1 MPHSVHRGTGA
12 VGSMSPP
19 DPEVAPVP
27 PAAAPRWQGSWL
39 PAADL
44 PLDEE
49 RAATVSFDRR
59 GRCRLTLA
67 VDRPAAESDLAALE
81 EAADVLPN
89 LHLFDLDDTGD
100 YPERH
105 AEAFGLPRPL
115 SPDAFNR
122 SAEVELLAP
131 PGGLPLPRRL
141 GRFAVP
147 AVSGGSGATGGPGA
161 VDNPGP
167 SVPGSATLPHRGTR
181 RRTGWVKGGSAAERG
196 IAAERGT
203 AAGFGT
209 AAGHATGAEA
219 GYDAA
224 TGYGTTVGYGAA
236 AGYGTA
242 FGSRFELALLGLGR
256 RLVEATRVSG
266 AGLCALALG
275 TTLTVFVAAFVA
287 ATWTAH
293 ARFGTYG
300 FDLGI
305 YDQATWLLSRGR
317 APSVTIRGLDLF
329 GQHAAYIMVLVA
341 PLYRLWADPRLLLLL
356 QVLFLAL
363 PAVVLYRVGGR
374 HLGHPAAGL
383 AVAVAY
389 LAYPGVQ
396 WAISWQFHP
405 EAIAAGLLA
414 LAVLAADRGR
424 YRAMAVWLALAALCG
439 EEVGL
444 VVAGFGLL
452 LVAGGR
458 RTVGWRT
465 AGAGLGWFLLATYVL
480 EPLHA
485 GRVTRLFETDYG
497 IAGTGPLALLGAL
510 PTMAGHALQTGMAN
524 DGLFYLLLV
533 FLPLLGLPLLAPRW
547 LWPVAPALLLNLAAV
562 QPEHHQLRF
571 HYLATAAPLLAA
583 GAVAGLA
590 RVRSARRPLLAP
602 LLVLLV
608 VVACFTSW
616 RYGPAPWA
624 RDPVA
629 IPAGPTDQARR
640 QALALVP
647 EGAPVSA
654 QYNLVPHLGHRVE
667 VYEFPNPFR
676 AVNWG
681 LAGDEH
687 PPEALERL
695 RFVVVQRDL
704 LGDQDRQLLDRLQA
718 GSAWRTVMDRQDVV
732 VLERREPVP

>member
-1 MPHSVHRGTGA
+1 MVMPHSVHRGTGA

-196 IAAERGT
+196 T

-209 AAGHATGAEA
+209 AAGHATGA
-219 GYDAA
+219 
-224 TGYGTTVGYGAA
+224 GYGTAT
-236 AGYGTA
+236 GYGTA

-275 TTLTVFVAAFVA
+275 TTLTVFVATFAA

-317 APSVTIRGLDLF
+317 APFVAIRGLDLF

-414 LAVLAADRGR
+414 MAVLAADRGR

>member
-1 MPHSVHRGTGA
+1 MR
-12 VGSMSPP
+12 
-19 DPEVAPVP
+19 APARSTP
-27 PAAAPRWQGSWL
+27 APRWQGRWL

-49 RAATVSFDRR
+49 RAATLSFDRR

-67 VDRPAAESDLAALE
+67 LDRPATDADVAALE
-81 EAADVLPN
+81 DAADVLPN
-89 LHLFDLDDTGD
+89 LHLYDLDDTAD

-105 AEAFGLPRPL
+105 AEAFGLAKPL
-115 SPDAFNR
+115 VPDAFNHA
-122 SAEVELLAP
+122 AEVELLAP
-131 PGGLPLPRRL
+131 PGGHPLPRRL
-141 GRFAVP
+141 GRF
-147 AVSGGSGATGGPGA
+147 GLPGTA
-161 VDNPGP
+161 GRP
-167 SVPGSATLPHRGTR
+167 
-181 RRTGWVKGGSAAERG
+181 WAERAPVQRTWAG
-196 IAAERGT
+196 PARLER
-203 AAGFGT
+203 
-209 AAGHATGAEA
+209 
-219 GYDAA
+219 
-224 TGYGTTVGYGAA
+224 
-236 AGYGTA
+236 
-242 FGSRFELALLGLGR
+242 ALLDLGR
-256 RLVEATRVSG
+256 RLVAATRTS
-266 AGLCALALG
+266 ASTLCALALG
-275 TTLTVFVAAFVA
+275 LTVAVFVAAFVG

-300 FDLGI
+300 FDVGI
-305 YDQATWLLSRGR
+305 YDQAAWLLSRGR
-317 APSVTIRGLDLF
+317 APFVTIRGLDLL
-329 GQHAAYIMVLVA
+329 GQQAAYIMVLVA

-363 PAVVLYRVGGR
+363 PALVLYRLGTR
-374 HLGHPAAGL
+374 RLGHPAAGL

-414 LAVLAADRGR
+414 LAVAAADSRRHGL
-424 YRAMAVWLALAALCG
+424 MALWLALAALCG
-439 EEVGL
+439 EELGL

-452 LVAGGR
+452 LVVGGR

-465 AGAGLGWFLLATYVL
+465 AGAGLAWFLVATYVL
-480 EPLHA
+480 VPLHA
-485 GRVTRLFETDYG
+485 GRATRLFETDYG
-497 IAGTGPLALLGAL
+497 IAGNGPLALLAAL
-510 PTMAGHALQTGMAN
+510 PTMTGHALQTGLAN
-524 DGLFYLLLV
+524 EGLFYLLLV

-547 LWPVAPALLLNLAAV
+547 LLPVAPPLLLNLAAV

-590 RVRSARRPLLAP
+590 WVRSARRPLLAP

-608 VVACFTSW
+608 LVAGFTSW

-640 QALALVP
+640 AALDLVDQ
-647 EGAPVSA
+647 GAPVSA

-681 LAGDEH
+681 VAGDEH
-687 PPEALERL
+687 PPATLERL

-704 LGDQDRQLLDRLQA
+704 LGEQDQELLERLQ
-718 GSAWRTVMDRQDVV
+718 SEPAWRTAMDRDGVV
-732 VLERREPVP
+732 VLERQEAVP

>member
-1 MPHSVHRGTGA
+1 MVMP
-12 VGSMSPP
+12 PP
-19 DPEVAPVP
+19 VAPAMP
-27 PAAAPRWQGSWL
+27 APRWHGGWL

-44 PLDEE
+44 PLDDD
-49 RAATVSFDRR
+49 RAATVSFDRG

-67 VDRPAAESDLAALE
+67 LDRPATEADVATLE

-89 LHLFDLDDTGD
+89 LHLFDLDDTAD

-105 AEAFGLPRPL
+105 AEAFGLPAPL
-115 SPDAFNR
+115 VPDAFNHA
-122 SAEVELLAP
+122 AEIELLAP
-131 PGGLPLPRRL
+131 PGGQQLPRRL
-141 GRFAVP
+141 GRFGVP
-147 AVSGGSGATGGPGA
+147 AADGAAPPAAAPARRSRATG
-161 VDNPGP
+161 
-167 SVPGSATLPHRGTR
+167 L
-181 RRTGWVKGGSAAERG
+181 
-196 IAAERGT
+196 
-203 AAGFGT
+203 
-209 AAGHATGAEA
+209 
-219 GYDAA
+219 
-224 TGYGTTVGYGAA
+224 
-236 AGYGTA
+236 
-242 FGSRFELALLGLGR
+242 ELALLDAGR
-256 RLVEATRVSG
+256 RLVAATRVSG
-266 AGLCALALG
+266 PTLCALLCGLA
-275 TTLTVFVAAFVA
+275 VASFVGAFVA
-287 ATWTAH
+287 TTWTAH
-293 ARFGTYG
+293 GRFGTYG

-305 YDQATWLLSRGR
+305 YDQATWLLSRPR
-317 APSVTIRGLDLF
+317 APFVTVRGLDLF

-363 PAVVLYRVGGR
+363 PALVVYRLGGR

-414 LAVLAADRGR
+414 LAVAAADRR
-424 YRAMAVWLALAALCG
+424 RHRAMALWLALAALCG
-439 EEVGL
+439 AELGL

-452 LVAGGR
+452 LVTGGR
-458 RTVGWRT
+458 RAVGWRT
-465 AGAGLGWFLLATYVL
+465 AGAGLAWFLVATYVL
-480 EPLHA
+480 MPWHA
-485 GRVTRLFETDYG
+485 GRATRLFETDYG
-497 IAGTGPLALLGAL
+497 ITGTGPQGLLAAL
-510 PTMAGHALQTGMAN
+510 PTMAGHALQTGLAN

-547 LWPVAPALLLNLAAV
+547 LLPVAPPLLLNLAAV

-583 GAVAGLA
+583 GAVAGLVA
-590 RVRSARRPLLAP
+590 VRSARRPLLAP

-608 VVACFTSW
+608 LVASLASW

-629 IPAGPTDQARR
+629 VPAGPVDQARR
-640 QALALVP
+640 DALALVE

-681 LAGDEH
+681 LAGDQH
-687 PPEALERL
+687 PQAALERL

-704 LGDQDRQLLDRLQA
+704 LGEQDRELLDRLQ
-718 GSAWRTVMDRQDVV
+718 GDPAWRTAMDRQGVV
-732 VLERREPVP
+732 VLERLGAAP

>member
-1 MPHSVHRGTGA
+1 MVMPRSVQ
-12 VGSMSPP
+12 
-19 DPEVAPVP
+19 VAPAEVP
-27 PAAAPRWQGSWL
+27 LAPRWQGGWL
-39 PAADL
+39 PAGDL

-49 RAATVSFDRR
+49 REATVSFDRR

-67 VDRPAAESDLAALE
+67 LDRPATGADVAALE
-81 EAADVLPN
+81 DAADVLPN
-89 LHLFDLDDTGD
+89 LYLFDLDDTAD

-105 AEAFGLPRPL
+105 AEAFGLAQPL
-115 SPDAFNR
+115 APDAFNQ

-131 PGGLPLPRRL
+131 PGGQELPRRL

-147 AVSGGSGATGGPGA
+147 AVPPGSGA
-161 VDNPGP
+161 VDSTGP
-167 SVPGSATLPHRGTR
+167 SASRLATLPNRGP
-181 RRTGWVKGGSAAERG
+181 
-196 IAAERGT
+196 GT
-203 AAGFGT
+203 AGEPRVERAPLQ
-209 AAGHATGAEA
+209 
-219 GYDAA
+219 
-224 TGYGTTVGYGAA
+224 
-236 AGYGTA
+236 
-242 FGSRFELALLGLGR
+242 FERALLQAGR
-256 RLVEATRVSG
+256 RLVAATRVS
-266 AGLCALALG
+266 ASGLCALALG
-275 TTLTVFVAAFVA
+275 VTLGVFVVVFTA

-300 FDLGI
+300 FDVGI
-305 YDQATWLLSRGR
+305 YDQGTWLLSRAR
-317 APSVTIRGLDLF
+317 APFVTVRGLDLL
-329 GQHAAYIMVLVA
+329 GQHAAYIMALIA
-341 PLYRLWADPRLLLLL
+341 PLYRVWADPRLLLLL

-363 PAVVLYRVGGR
+363 PAVVLYRLGGR

-414 LAVLAADRGR
+414 LAIAAADQRRHGR
-424 YRAMAVWLALAALCG
+424 MALWLALAALCG
-439 EEVGL
+439 GELGL

-458 RTVGWRT
+458 RAVGWRT
-465 AGAGLGWFLLATYVL
+465 AGAGVAWFLLATYL
-480 EPLHA
+480 LAPLHA

-497 IAGTGPLALLGAL
+497 IAGTGPRALLASL
-510 PTMAGHALQTGMAN
+510 ATMAGHAMQTGLAN

-547 LWPVAPALLLNLAAV
+547 LLPVAPPLLLNLAAV

-590 RVRSARRPLLAP
+590 VVRSARRQWLAP

-608 VVACFTSW
+608 VVAGFTSW
-616 RYGPAPWA
+616 RYGPAAYA
-624 RDPVA
+624 RDPVT
-629 IPAGPTDQARR
+629 IPAGPTDQVRR
-640 QALALVP
+640 EALALVP
-647 EGAPVSA
+647 DGAPVSA

-681 LAGDEH
+681 LDGDEH
-687 PPEALERL
+687 PPAALDRL

-704 LGDQDRQLLDRLQA
+704 LGEQDRQLLDRLQTDP
-718 GSAWRTVMDRQDVV
+718 AWQTLLDRQEVV
-732 VLERREPVP
+732 VLERREAGG

>member
-1 MPHSVHRGTGA
+1 MPT
-12 VGSMSPP
+12 P
-19 DPEVAPVP
+19 VAPARV
-27 PAAAPRWQGSWL
+27 ATAPVWPGGWL

-44 PLDEE
+44 ALDSE
-49 RAATVSFDRR
+49 RAATVSFDRH

-67 VDRPAAESDLAALE
+67 IERLAGDADVAALE

-89 LHLFDLDDTGD
+89 LHLFDLDDTADFPG
-100 YPERH
+100 RH
-105 AEAFGLPRPL
+105 AEAFGLAEPL
-115 SPDAFNR
+115 APAAFNH
-122 SAEVELLAP
+122 ATEVELLAP
-131 PGGLPLPRRL
+131 PGGRQLPRRL

-147 AVSGGSGATGGPGA
+147 AHTGELPPAPPA
-161 VDNPGP
+161 VPAP
-167 SVPGSATLPHRGTR
+167 RHRWST
-181 RRTGWVKGGSAAERG
+181 
-196 IAAERGT
+196 
-203 AAGFGT
+203 
-209 AAGHATGAEA
+209 
-219 GYDAA
+219 
-224 TGYGTTVGYGAA
+224 
-236 AGYGTA
+236 
-242 FGSRFELALLGLGR
+242 RFEQAVLGLGR
-256 RLVEATRVSG
+256 RLVAATRISG
-266 AGLCALALG
+266 PALCSLLCGVTVA
-275 TTLTVFVAAFVA
+275 VFVVAFLR
-287 ATWTAH
+287 ATWAAH

-305 YDQATWLLSRGR
+305 YDQGTWLLSRPQ
-317 APSVTIRGLDLF
+317 APFVTIRGLDLL
-329 GQHAAYIMVLVA
+329 GQHAAYVMALVA
-341 PLYRLWADPRLLLLL
+341 PLYRLWADPRLLLAL

-363 PAVVLYRVGGR
+363 PAVVVYRLGGR

-389 LAYPGVQ
+389 LAYPGMQ

-414 LAVLAADRGR
+414 LAVLAADRR
-424 YRAMAVWLALAALCG
+424 QHRAMAVWLALAALCG
-439 EEVGL
+439 EELGL

-452 LVAGGR
+452 LVLGGR
-458 RTVGWRT
+458 RAVGWRT
-465 AGAGLGWFLLATYVL
+465 AGAGLAWFLVATWVL
-480 EPLHA
+480 VPLHA
-485 GRVTRLFETDYG
+485 GRATRLFETDYG
-497 IAGTGPLALLGAL
+497 IAGSGPRALLRAL
-510 PTMAGHALQTGMAN
+510 PTMAGHALQTGLAN

-547 LWPVAPALLLNLAAV
+547 LLPVAPPLLLNLAAV

-590 RVRSARRPLLAP
+590 AVRSARRPLLAP

-608 VVACFTSW
+608 VVAGFSSW

-624 RDPVA
+624 RDPVT

-640 QALALVP
+640 QALALVDQ
-647 EGAPVSA
+647 EAPVSA
-654 QYNLVPHLGHRVE
+654 QYNLVPHLAHRVQ

-687 PPEALERL
+687 PTRTLEQL

-704 LGDQDRQLLDRLQA
+704 LGKQDRELLDRLQA
-718 GSAWRTVMDRQDVV
+718 DPAWRTALDSHGVV
-732 VLERREPVP
+732 VLERQEPTP

>member
-1 MPHSVHRGTGA
+1 MVMPRSVQ
-12 VGSMSPP
+12 
-19 DPEVAPVP
+19 VAPAERP
-27 PAAAPRWQGSWL
+27 PAPRWHGGWL
-39 PAADL
+39 PAGDL
-44 PLDEE
+44 ALDDE
-49 RAATVSFDRR
+49 RDATVSFDRR

-67 VDRPAAESDLAALE
+67 LDRPATAADVAALE

-89 LHLFDLDDTGD
+89 LYLFDLDDTAD

-105 AEAFGLPRPL
+105 AEAFGLAGPL
-115 SPDAFNR
+115 APDAFNQ

-131 PGGLPLPRRL
+131 PGGQPLPRHL

-147 AVSGGSGATGGPGA
+147 AVPPGPGA
-161 VDNPGP
+161 VDSPQP
-167 SVPGSATLPHRGTR
+167 STSPSATLPNRGP
-181 RRTGWVKGGSAAERG
+181 
-196 IAAERGT
+196 GT
-203 AAGFGT
+203 A
-209 AAGHATGAEA
+209 GAPRVERA
-219 GYDAA
+219 PLQFQRPPLQ
-224 TGYGTTVGYGAA
+224 VRGAPLQ
-236 AGYGTA
+236 
-242 FGSRFELALLGLGR
+242 FERALLGVGR
-256 RLVEATRVSG
+256 RVVAATRVS
-266 AGLCALALG
+266 ASGLCALALG
-275 TTLTVFVAAFVA
+275 VTLGVFVVVFTA

-300 FDLGI
+300 FDVGV
-305 YDQATWLLSRGR
+305 YDQGTWLLSRAR
-317 APSVTIRGLDLF
+317 APFVTIRGLDLL
-329 GQHAAYIMVLVA
+329 GQHAAYIMALVA

-363 PAVVLYRVGGR
+363 PAVVLYRLGGR

-414 LAVLAADRGR
+414 LAVAAADQRRHGR
-424 YRAMAVWLALAALCG
+424 MALWLALAALCG
-439 EEVGL
+439 GELGL

-458 RTVGWRT
+458 RAVGWRT
-465 AGAGLGWFLLATYVL
+465 AGAGLAWFLLATYL
-480 EPLHA
+480 LAPLHA

-497 IAGTGPLALLGAL
+497 IAGNGPRALLTAL
-510 PTMAGHALQTGMAN
+510 PTMAGHALQTGLAN

-547 LWPVAPALLLNLAAV
+547 LLPVAPPLLLNLAAV

-590 RVRSARRPLLAP
+590 VVRSARRQWLAP

-608 VVACFTSW
+608 VVAGFTSW
-616 RYGPAPWA
+616 RYGPAPYA

-629 IPAGPTDQARR
+629 IPAGPTDQVRR
-640 QALALVP
+640 EALALVAD
-647 EGAPVSA
+647 GAPVSA

-681 LAGDEH
+681 LDGDEH
-687 PPEALERL
+687 PQAALDRL

-704 LGDQDRQLLDRLQA
+704 LGDQDRELLDRLQTDP
-718 GSAWRTVMDRQDVV
+718 AWRTLLDRQEVV
-732 VLERREPVP
+732 VLERREAGG

>member
-1 MPHSVHRGTGA
+1 MVMPRSVQ
-12 VGSMSPP
+12 
-19 DPEVAPVP
+19 VAPAERP
-27 PAAAPRWQGSWL
+27 PAPRWHGGWL
-39 PAADL
+39 PAGDL
-44 PLDEE
+44 ALDDE
-49 RAATVSFDRR
+49 RDATVSFDRR

-67 VDRPAAESDLAALE
+67 LDRPATAADVAALE

-89 LHLFDLDDTGD
+89 LYLFDLDDTAD

-105 AEAFGLPRPL
+105 AEAFGLAGPL
-115 SPDAFNR
+115 APDAFNQ

-131 PGGLPLPRRL
+131 PGGQPLPRHL

-147 AVSGGSGATGGPGA
+147 AVPPGPGA
-161 VDNPGP
+161 VDSPQP
-167 SVPGSATLPHRGTR
+167 STSPSATLPNRGP
-181 RRTGWVKGGSAAERG
+181 
-196 IAAERGT
+196 GT
-203 AAGFGT
+203 A
-209 AAGHATGAEA
+209 GAPRVERA
-219 GYDAA
+219 PLQFQRPPLQ
-224 TGYGTTVGYGAA
+224 VRGAPLQ
-236 AGYGTA
+236 
-242 FGSRFELALLGLGR
+242 FERALLGVGR
-256 RLVEATRVSG
+256 RVVAATRVS
-266 AGLCALALG
+266 ASGLCALALG
-275 TTLTVFVAAFVA
+275 VTLGVFVVVFTA

-300 FDLGI
+300 FDVGI
-305 YDQATWLLSRGR
+305 YDQGTWLLSRAR
-317 APSVTIRGLDLF
+317 APFVTVRGLDLL

-341 PLYRLWADPRLLLLL
+341 PLYRVWADPRLLLLL

-363 PAVVLYRVGGR
+363 PAVVLYRLGGR

-414 LAVLAADRGR
+414 LAVAAADQRRHGR
-424 YRAMAVWLALAALCG
+424 MALWLALAALCG
-439 EEVGL
+439 GELGL

-458 RTVGWRT
+458 RAVGWRT
-465 AGAGLGWFLLATYVL
+465 AGAGLAWFLLATYL
-480 EPLHA
+480 LAPLHA

-497 IAGTGPLALLGAL
+497 IAGTGPRALLASL
-510 PTMAGHALQTGMAN
+510 ASIAGHALQTGLAN

-547 LWPVAPALLLNLAAV
+547 LLPVAPPLLLNLAAV

-583 GAVAGLA
+583 GTVAGLA
-590 RVRSARRPLLAP
+590 VVRSARRQWLAP

-608 VVACFTSW
+608 VVAGFTSW

-624 RDPVA
+624 REPVA
-629 IPAGPTDQARR
+629 IPAGPTDQVRR
-640 QALALVP
+640 EALALVAD
-647 EGAPVSA
+647 GAPVSA

-681 LAGDEH
+681 LDGDEH
-687 PPEALERL
+687 PPAALDRL

-704 LGDQDRQLLDRLQA
+704 LGEQDRELLDRLQTDP
-718 GSAWRTVMDRQDVV
+718 AWRTLLDRQEVV
-732 VLERREPVP
+732 VLERRGAGR

>member
-1 MPHSVHRGTGA
+1 VDASSHETRIGMVMPPR
-12 VGSMSPP
+12 
-19 DPEVAPVP
+19 VAPAS
-27 PAAAPRWQGSWL
+27 PAPAPRWQGSWL
-39 PAADL
+39 PAVDL

-49 RAATVSFDRR
+49 RAATLSFDRR

-67 VDRPAAESDLAALE
+67 VDRPATDADLAALE

-115 SPDAFNR
+115 GPDAFNHA
-122 SAEVELLAP
+122 AEVELLAP
-131 PGGLPLPRRL
+131 PGGRPPPRRL
-141 GRFAVP
+141 GRFGIPVVAP
-147 AVSGGSGATGGPGA
+147 GPEA
-161 VDNPGP
+161 VDSPKP
-167 SVPGSATLPHRGTR
+167 STPPPATLPDRGPAT
-181 RRTGWVKGGSAAERG
+181 AAELWV
-196 IAAERGT
+196 ER
-203 AAGFGT
+203 
-209 AAGHATGAEA
+209 
-219 GYDAA
+219 
-224 TGYGTTVGYGAA
+224 
-236 AGYGTA
+236 
-242 FGSRFELALLGLGR
+242 ALLGVGR
-256 RLVEATRVSG
+256 RLVEATRISG
-266 AGLCALALG
+266 PGLCALALG
-275 TTLTVFVAAFVA
+275 LTLAVFVAAFVA
-287 ATWTAH
+287 TTWTVH
-293 ARFGTYG
+293 ERFGTYG

-317 APSVTIRGLDLF
+317 APFVTVRGLDLF

-363 PAVVLYRVGGR
+363 PAVVLYRLGGR

-414 LAVLAADRGR
+414 MAVLAADRR
-424 YRAMAVWLALAALCG
+424 RWPAMALWLVLAALCG

-452 LVAGGR
+452 LVVGGHR
-458 RTVGWRT
+458 RIGWRT
-465 AGAGLGWFLLATYVL
+465 AGAGLAWFLVATYVL

-497 IAGTGPLALLGAL
+497 IAGTGPWALVRAL
-510 PTMAGHALQTGMAN
+510 PTMAGHALQTGVAN

-547 LWPVAPALLLNLAAV
+547 LLPVAPPLLLNLAAV

-590 RVRSARRPLLAP
+590 AVRSARRRLLAP

-608 VVACFTSW
+608 VVACLTSW
-616 RYGPAPWA
+616 RYGPAPWD

-629 IPAGPTDQARR
+629 VPAGPADQVRR
-640 QALALVP
+640 QAVALVP

-654 QYNLVPHLGHRVE
+654 QYNLVPHLGHRDE

-687 PPEALERL
+687 PQATLERL

-704 LGDQDRQLLDRLQA
+704 LGDQDRKLLDRLQA
-718 GSAWRTVMDRQDVV
+718 DPAWRTALDRQNVV
-732 VLERREPVP
+732 VLERREAVP

>member
-1 MPHSVHRGTGA
+1 MVMP
-12 VGSMSPP
+12 PP
-19 DPEVAPVP
+19 VAPVTASP
-27 PAAAPRWQGSWL
+27 VPRWRGGWL
-39 PAADL
+39 PAGDL

-67 VDRPAAESDLAALE
+67 LDRPATDADVAALE

-89 LHLFDLDDTGD
+89 LYLFDLDDTAD

-105 AEAFGLPRPL
+105 AEAFGLAAPL
-115 SPDAFNR
+115 AVDAFNH

-141 GRFAVP
+141 GRFGVP
-147 AVSGGSGATGGPGA
+147 AVAPGSGAVFPGPEATTPGPGA
-161 VDNPGP
+161 VDNRARPFLE
-167 SVPGSATLPHRGTR
+167 SATLPHRGTR
-181 RRTGWVKGGSAAERG
+181 RGG
-196 IAAERGT
+196 
-203 AAGFGT
+203 AGF
-209 AAGHATGAEA
+209 EA
-219 GYDAA
+219 
-224 TGYGTTVGYGAA
+224 
-236 AGYGTA
+236 
-242 FGSRFELALLGLGR
+242 ALLQAGR
-256 RLVEATRVSG
+256 RVVAATRVS
-266 AGLCALALG
+266 ASGLCAAALG
-275 TTLTVFVAAFVA
+275 VTLAVFVLAFTA

-305 YDQATWLLSRGR
+305 YDQGTWLLSRPR
-317 APSVTIRGLDLF
+317 APFVTVRGLDLL
-329 GQHAAYIMVLVA
+329 GQHAAYIMALVA

-363 PAVVLYRVGGR
+363 PALVLYRLGGR

-414 LAVLAADRGR
+414 LAVAAADQRRHGR
-424 YRAMAVWLALAALCG
+424 MALWLALAALCG
-439 EEVGL
+439 AELGL

-458 RTVGWRT
+458 RAVGWRT
-465 AGAGLGWFLLATYVL
+465 AGAGLAWFLVATYL
-480 EPLHA
+480 LAPLHA

-497 IAGTGPLALLGAL
+497 IAGTGPRALLASL
-510 PTMAGHALQTGMAN
+510 PTMAGHALQTGLAN

-547 LWPVAPALLLNLAAV
+547 LLPVAPPLLLNLAAV

-590 RVRSARRPLLAP
+590 AVRSTRRRWLAP
-602 LLVLLV
+602 ALVLLV
-608 VVACFTSW
+608 VVAGFTSW

-629 IPAGPTDQARR
+629 IPSGPTDQVRR
-640 QALALVP
+640 EALALVP
-647 EGAPVSA
+647 DGAPVSA

-681 LAGDEH
+681 LDGDEH
-687 PPEALERL
+687 PPAATERL

-704 LGDQDRQLLDRLQA
+704 LAEQDRELLDRLQTDP
-718 GSAWRTVMDRQDVV
+718 AWRTLLDRQEVV
-732 VLERREPVP
+732 VLERREAAG

>member
-1 MPHSVHRGTGA
+1 MVMRPPVHPATA
-12 VGSMSPP
+12 SP
-19 DPEVAPVP
+19 
-27 PAAAPRWQGSWL
+27 APRWNGSWL
-39 PAADL
+39 PAGDL

-67 VDRPAAESDLAALE
+67 LERPATEADVAALE

-89 LHLFDLDDTGD
+89 LYLFDLDDTAD

-105 AEAFGLPRPL
+105 AEAFGLAEPL
-115 SPDAFNR
+115 APEAFNHA
-122 SAEVELLAP
+122 AEVELLAP
-131 PGGLPLPRRL
+131 PGGQPLPRRL
-141 GRFAVP
+141 GRFGVP
-147 AVSGGSGATGGPGA
+147 TVGPGRGVRGA
-161 VDNPGP
+161 GPVDNPNRP
-167 SVPGSATLPHRGTR
+167 LPPSATLPVRGPATAGSR
-181 RRTGWVKGGSAAERG
+181 GVERALGGPATAGSRGVGRARGGPGTAGSRGVGPARVERVLLDLGRWVVATSRSSAAW
-196 IAAERGT
+196 
-203 AAGFGT
+203 
-209 AAGHATGAEA
+209 
-219 GYDAA
+219 
-224 TGYGTTVGYGAA
+224 
-236 AGYGTA
+236 
-242 FGSRFELALLGLGR
+242 
-256 RLVEATRVSG
+256 
-266 AGLCALALG
+266 LCAVAMGITLA
-275 TTLTVFVAAFVA
+275 VFVVAFTAV
-287 ATWTAH
+287 TWTVH

-300 FDLGI
+300 FDVGI
-305 YDQATWLLSRGR
+305 YDQGTWLLSQGR
-317 APSVTIRGLDLF
+317 APFVTLRGLDLL
-329 GQHAAYIMVLVA
+329 GQDAAYVMVLVA

-363 PAVVLYRVGGR
+363 PALVLYRVGGR
-374 HLGHPAAGL
+374 RLGHPAAGL

-414 LAVLAADRGR
+414 LALAAADRR
-424 YRAMAVWLALAALCG
+424 RHRWMALWLALAALCG
-439 EEVGL
+439 AEVGL

-452 LVAGGR
+452 LVVGGR
-458 RTVGWRT
+458 RAVGWRT
-465 AGAGLGWFLLATYVL
+465 AGAGLAWFLVATYILAPV
-480 EPLHA
+480 HA

-497 IAGTGPLALLGAL
+497 IAGTGPQGLLLALPAL
-510 PTMAGHALQTGMAN
+510 AGRALHTGLAN

-547 LWPVAPALLLNLAAV
+547 LLPVAPPLLLNLAAV

-590 RVRSARRPLLAP
+590 AVRSARREWLAS

-608 VVACFTSW
+608 VVAGFTSW

-629 IPAGPTDQARR
+629 IPAGPTDQLR
-640 QALALVP
+640 QALSLV
-647 EGAPVSA
+647 EDGAPVSA
-654 QYNLVPHLGHRVE
+654 QYNLVPHLGHRTE

-681 LAGDEH
+681 LEGDEH
-687 PPEALERL
+687 PQAAQDRL
-695 RFVVVQRDL
+695 RYVVVQRDL
-704 LGDQDRQLLDRLQA
+704 LAEQDRGLLDQLQSDQAWRTLLDR
-718 GSAWRTVMDRQDVV
+718 DDVV
-732 VLERREPVP
+732 VLERREPG

>member
-1 MPHSVHRGTGA
+1 MVMPPPVKPGRPG
-12 VGSMSPP
+12 GS
-19 DPEVAPVP
+19 
-27 PAAAPRWQGSWL
+27 APRWRGRWL

-49 RAATVSFDRR
+49 RAVTVSFDRR

-67 VDRPAAESDLAALE
+67 LDRPATDADVAALE
-81 EAADVLPN
+81 DAADVLPN
-89 LHLFDLDDTGD
+89 LHLFDLEDTDD

-105 AEAFGLPRPL
+105 AEAFGLPTPL
-115 SPDAFNR
+115 PPDAFNAA
-122 SAEVELLAP
+122 AEVELLAP
-131 PGGLPLPRRL
+131 PGGRPLPRRL
-141 GRFAVP
+141 GRFGIPCLAP
-147 AVSGGSGATGGPGA
+147 GRGA
-161 VDNPGP
+161 VESPEP
-167 SVPGSATLPHRGTR
+167 ATRPSATLPDRGP
-181 RRTGWVKGGSAAERG
+181 AM
-196 IAAERGT
+196 
-203 AAGFGT
+203 AAG
-209 AAGHATGAEA
+209 
-219 GYDAA
+219 
-224 TGYGTTVGYGAA
+224 
-236 AGYGTA
+236 
-242 FGSRFELALLGLGR
+242 SRVELALLDLGR
-256 RLVEATRVSG
+256 RLVAATRVSG
-266 AGLCALALG
+266 PVLCALALG
-275 TTLTVFVAAFVA
+275 LTVATFVGAFVA
-287 ATWTAH
+287 ATWTIH
-293 ARFGTYG
+293 DRFGTYG

-305 YDQATWLLSRGR
+305 YDQGTWLLSQGR
-317 APSVTIRGLDLF
+317 APFVTVRGLDLL
-329 GQHAAYIMVLVA
+329 GQQAAYIMVLVA

-363 PAVVLYRVGGR
+363 PAPVLYRLGAR

-414 LAVLAADRGR
+414 LAVLAADRRR

-452 LVAGGR
+452 LVVGGHR
-458 RTVGWRT
+458 RVGWRT
-465 AGAGLGWFLLATYVL
+465 AAAGLAWFLVATYVL
-480 EPLHA
+480 VPLHA
-485 GRVTRLFETDYG
+485 GRATRLFETDYG
-497 IAGTGPLALLGAL
+497 IAGSGPLALLAAL
-510 PTMAGHALQTGMAN
+510 PTMAGHALQTGLAN

-533 FLPLLGLPLLAPRW
+533 FLPLAFLPLLAPRW
-547 LWPVAPALLLNLAAV
+547 LLPVAPPLLLNLAAV
-562 QPEHHQLRF
+562 QPEHHQIRF

-590 RVRSARRPLLAP
+590 AVRSSASRRPLLAP

-608 VVACFTSW
+608 VVAGYTSW

-629 IPAGPTDQARR
+629 IPAGPADQLRR
-640 QALALVP
+640 EALALVAD
-647 EGAPVSA
+647 GAPVSA
-654 QYNLVPHLGHRVE
+654 QYNLVPHLTHRVE

-687 PPEALERL
+687 PQEALERL

-704 LGDQDRQLLDRLQA
+704 LAEQDRDLLERLQTDP
-718 GSAWRTVMDRQDVV
+718 AWRTAMDRDGLV
-732 VLERREPVP
+732 VLEQREPVP

>member
-1 MPHSVHRGTGA
+1 VVASSNETRIGTVMPRSVHQGGTTI
-12 VGSMSPP
+12 GSVSPP
-19 DPEVAPVP
+19 DPP
-27 PAAAPRWQGSWL
+27 PAPRPASRWRGEWL

-44 PLDEE
+44 PLDDE

-67 VDRPAAESDLAALE
+67 IDRPAGEADLAALE

-89 LHLFDLDDTGD
+89 LHLFDLDDTAD

-105 AEAFGLPRPL
+105 AEAFGLPEPL
-115 SPDAFNR
+115 APDAFNAA
-122 SAEVELLAP
+122 SEVELLAP
-131 PGGLPLPRRL
+131 PGGRPLPRRL
-141 GRFAVP
+141 GRFEVP
-147 AVSGGSGATGGPGA
+147 VVAGGSAPAGGSGT
-161 VDNPGP
+161 VDSRARPA
-167 SVPGSATLPHRGTR
+167 PGSATLPHRGTR
-181 RRTGWVKGGSAAERG
+181 PGPGSLRRGPVGELSGGPGVSGGPWVER
-196 IAAERGT
+196 
-203 AAGFGT
+203 
-209 AAGHATGAEA
+209 
-219 GYDAA
+219 
-224 TGYGTTVGYGAA
+224 
-236 AGYGTA
+236 
-242 FGSRFELALLGLGR
+242 ALLGVGR
-256 RLVEATRVSG
+256 RVVAASRVSG
-266 AGLCALALG
+266 PGLCALALG
-275 TTLTVFVAAFVA
+275 VTLAVFVAAFVA

-317 APSVTIRGLDLF
+317 APFVTIRGLDLL
-329 GQHAAYIMVLVA
+329 GQHAAYIMVLAA
-341 PLYRLWADPRLLLLL
+341 PLYRLWADPRLLLGL

-363 PAVVLYRVGGR
+363 PALVVYRLAAR
-374 HLGHPAAGL
+374 HVGHPAAGL

-414 LAVLAADRGR
+414 LAALAADGGR
-424 YRAMAVWLALAALCG
+424 HRAMAVWLALAALCG

-444 VVAGFGLL
+444 IVAGFGLL

-458 RTVGWRT
+458 KAVGWRT
-465 AGAGLGWFLLATYVL
+465 AGAGLAWFLVATYVL

-485 GRVTRLFETDYG
+485 GRATRLFETDYG
-497 IAGTGPLALLGAL
+497 IAGTGPLALLRAL
-510 PTMAGHALQTGMAN
+510 PTMAGHAVATGLAN

-533 FLPLLGLPLLAPRW
+533 FLPLAFLPLLAPRW
-547 LWPVAPALLLNLAAV
+547 LLPVAPPLLLNLAAV

-608 VVACFTSW
+608 VVACFSSW

-629 IPAGPTDQARR
+629 VPSGTADQARR
-640 QALALVP
+640 HALALVP

-681 LAGDEH
+681 LAGDQH
-687 PPEALERL
+687 PQAALERL
-695 RFVVVQRDL
+695 RFVVVERDL
-704 LGDQDRQLLDRLQA
+704 LGTQDRQLLDRLQA
-718 GSAWRTVMDRQDVV
+718 DPAWRTALDDQDVV
-732 VLERREPVP
+732 VLERREAVP

>member
-1 MPHSVHRGTGA
+1 MPHSAHWGAA
-12 VGSMSPP
+12 VGSMGPRDRLAASGAS
-19 DPEVAPVP
+19 AP
-27 PAAAPRWQGSWL
+27 APRWQGSWL

-49 RAATVSFDRR
+49 RAATVSFNRG

-67 VDRPAAESDLAALE
+67 IDRPVDDADLAALE

-89 LHLFDLDDTGD
+89 LHLFDLEDTAD
-100 YPERH
+100 FPERH
-105 AEAFGLPRPL
+105 AEAFGLRRPL
-115 SPDAFNR
+115 VPDAFNR
-122 SAEVELLAP
+122 AAEVELLAP
-131 PGGLPLPRRL
+131 PGGRPLPRRL
-141 GRFAVP
+141 GRFGVP
-147 AVSGGSGATGGPGA
+147 VVTGGSGAVDGRGRPAPGPVDDRGRPAAGA
-161 VDNPGP
+161 VDDRRRPA
-167 SVPGSATLPHRGTR
+167 PGSATLPHRGTR
-181 RRTGWVKGGSAAERG
+181 HRTGWVRGVRAAGVSGETR
-196 IAAERGT
+196 RGT
-203 AAGFGT
+203 GWVRAARGT
-209 AAGHATGAEA
+209 EGAPLGVERA
-219 GYDAA
+219 L
-224 TGYGTTVGYGAA
+224 VGIEG
-236 AGYGTA
+236 
-242 FGSRFELALLGLGR
+242 ALLGVGR
-256 RLVEATRVSG
+256 RLVEATRISG
-266 AGLCALALG
+266 PALCTLALG
-275 TTLTVFVAAFVA
+275 LTIAVFVVAFVA

-305 YDQATWLLSRGR
+305 YDQATWLLSQGR
-317 APSVTIRGLDLF
+317 APFVTVRGLDLL

-341 PLYRLWADPRLLLLL
+341 PLYRLWADPRLLLLV
-356 QVLFLAL
+356 QVVFLAL
-363 PAVVLYRVGGR
+363 PAVVVYRLGGR

-414 LAVLAADRGR
+414 MAVLAADRR
-424 YRAMAVWLALAALCG
+424 RHRAMALWLALAALCG

-444 VVAGFGLL
+444 IVAGFGLL

-458 RTVGWRT
+458 RAAGWRT
-465 AGAGLGWFLLATYVL
+465 AGAGLAWFLTATYVL

-497 IAGTGPLALLGAL
+497 IAGTGPWALVGAL
-510 PTMAGHALQTGMAN
+510 PTMAGHALQTGVAN

-547 LWPVAPALLLNLAAV
+547 LLPVAPPLLLNLAAV

-608 VVACFTSW
+608 AAACFTSW

-624 RDPVA
+624 HDPVA
-629 IPAGPTDQARR
+629 IPAGPADQARR
-640 QALALVP
+640 QALALIP

-681 LAGDEH
+681 LAGDQH
-687 PPEALERL
+687 PQEALERL
-695 RFVVVQRDL
+695 RFVVVQGDL
-704 LGDQDRQLLDRLQA
+704 LGDQDRKLLDRLRA
-718 GSAWRTVMDRQDVV
+718 DPAWRVVFDRQNVV
-732 VLERREPVP
+732 VLERQETVP

>member
-1 MPHSVHRGTGA
+1 MVMPHSVHRGAGA
-12 VGSMSPP
+12 LGSMSPP

-44 PLDEE
+44 GLDEE
-49 RAATVSFDRR
+49 RAATVSFDRQ

-67 VDRPAAESDLAALE
+67 IDRPAAEADLAALE

-89 LHLFDLDDTGD
+89 LHLFDLPDAGD

-131 PGGLPLPRRL
+131 PGGPPPPRRL
-141 GRFAVP
+141 GRFAIP
-147 AVSGGSGATGGPGA
+147 AVTGGPGMTGGPAVTGGPVA
-161 VDNPGP
+161 VD
-167 SVPGSATLPHRGTR
+167 SRGSSSRPPATLPVRGPTPGR
-181 RRTGWVKGGSAAERG
+181 AGRVERAAPPARG
-196 IAAERGT
+196 PAGHGPTAGAGPT
-203 AAGFGT
+203 AAYGPT
-209 AAGHATGAEA
+209 A
-219 GYDAA
+219 GYGPGA
-224 TGYGTTVGYGAA
+224 GYGAA
-236 AGYGTA
+236 
-242 FGSRFELALLGLGR
+242 LADRVERVLLELGR
-256 RLVEATRVSG
+256 RVVEVTRVSG

-275 TTLTVFVAAFVA
+275 VTLATFVVAFVA

-317 APSVTIRGLDLF
+317 APFVTVRGLDLL

-363 PAVVLYRVGGR
+363 PALVLYRLGGR

-424 YRAMAVWLALAALCG
+424 HRAMAVWLALAALCG

-458 RTVGWRT
+458 RAVGWRT
-465 AGAGLGWFLLATYVL
+465 AGAGLAWFLVATYVL

-608 VVACFTSW
+608 VVAGFTSW

-704 LGDQDRQLLDRLQA
+704 LADQDRQLLDRLQA
-718 GSAWRTVMDRQDVV
+718 DPAWRTVTDDQGVV

>member
-1 MPHSVHRGTGA
+1 MR
-12 VGSMSPP
+12 PP
-19 DPEVAPVP
+19 DP
-27 PAAAPRWQGSWL
+27 PARAPRWWGEWL

-67 VDRPAAESDLAALE
+67 LDHPAGADDLAALE
-81 EAADVLPN
+81 DAADVLPN
-89 LHLFDLDDTGD
+89 LHLFDLDDTVD
-100 YPERH
+100 FPERH

-115 SPDAFNR
+115 TPETFNS

-131 PGGLPLPRRL
+131 PGGRPLPRRL
-141 GRFAVP
+141 GRFEVP
-147 AVSGGSGATGGPGA
+147 LVAPTVGSGPGVGPGA
-161 VDNPGP
+161 VDNRRP
-167 SVPGSATLPHRGTR
+167 VPGSSATLPEGAPIAAGPGAARPGTR
-181 RRTGWVKGGSAAERG
+181 APGDAGSGAARPEPR
-196 IAAERGT
+196 
-203 AAGFGT
+203 GFGN
-209 AAGHATGAEA
+209 
-219 GYDAA
+219 
-224 TGYGTTVGYGAA
+224 
-236 AGYGTA
+236 
-242 FGSRFELALLGLGR
+242 RFEATLLDLGR
-256 RLVEATRVSG
+256 RVVAATRVSG
-266 AGLCALALG
+266 ATLCAVALGVTLAL
-275 TTLTVFVAAFVA
+275 FVVTFVA

-293 ARFGTYG
+293 GHFATYG

-317 APSVTIRGLDLF
+317 APFVTVRGLDLF

-341 PLYRLWADPRLLLLL
+341 PLYRVWADARLLLLL
-356 QVLFLAL
+356 QVVFLAL
-363 PAVVLYRVGGR
+363 PAVVVYRLGAR

-414 LAVLAADRGR
+414 LAALAADRGHH
-424 YRAMAVWLALAALCG
+424 RAMALWLALAALCG

-444 VVAGFGLL
+444 IVAGFGLL

-458 RTVGWRT
+458 RSVGWRT
-465 AGAGLGWFLLATYVL
+465 AGAGLAWFLVATYL
-480 EPLHA
+480 LIPMHA
-485 GRVTRLFETDYG
+485 GRATRLFETDFG
-497 IAGTGPLALLGAL
+497 ITGTGPAGLVGSL

-533 FLPLLGLPLLAPRW
+533 FLPLAGLPLLSPRW
-547 LWPVAPALLLNLAAV
+547 LLPAAPPLLLNLAAV

-583 GAVAGLA
+583 GAVAGLVV
-590 RVRSARRPLLAP
+590 VRRSRRSLLAP
-602 LLVLLV
+602 VLVLLV
-608 VVACFTSW
+608 VVAGFTSW
-616 RYGPAPWA
+616 RYGPAPYA

-629 IPAGPTDQARR
+629 VPAGPVDQARR
-640 QALALVP
+640 QAVALVTG
-647 EGAPVSA
+647 GAPVSA

-681 LAGDEH
+681 LAGDQH
-687 PPEALERL
+687 PQAVLERL
-695 RFVVVQRDL
+695 QFVVVQRDL
-704 LGDQDRQLLDRLQA
+704 LGEQDRQLLDRLQNDP
-718 GSAWRTVMDRQDVV
+718 AWRTVMDRQEVV
-732 VLERREPVP
+732 VLERVEAGP

>member
-1 MPHSVHRGTGA
+1 VVASSHETRIGMVMPPR
-12 VGSMSPP
+12 
-19 DPEVAPVP
+19 VAPASPAP
-27 PAAAPRWQGSWL
+27 PPRWQGSWL

-67 VDRPAAESDLAALE
+67 IDRPATDADLAALE

-89 LHLFDLDDTGD
+89 LHLFDLDDTGR

-105 AEAFGLPRPL
+105 AEAFGLLRPL
-115 SPDAFNR
+115 APDAFNHA
-122 SAEVELLAP
+122 AEVELLAP
-131 PGGLPLPRRL
+131 PGGRPLPRRL
-141 GRFAVP
+141 GRFGVP
-147 AVSGGSGATGGPGA
+147 VVVPRPGA
-161 VDNPGP
+161 VDNPKP
-167 SVPGSATLPHRGTR
+167 SASASATLPDRGPT
-181 RRTGWVKGGSAAERG
+181 KAAEPAG
-196 IAAERGT
+196 EPWAER
-203 AAGFGT
+203 
-209 AAGHATGAEA
+209 
-219 GYDAA
+219 
-224 TGYGTTVGYGAA
+224 
-236 AGYGTA
+236 
-242 FGSRFELALLGLGR
+242 ALLDLGR
-256 RLVEATRVSG
+256 RLVAATRIS
-266 AGLCALALG
+266 AWGLCGLALG
-275 TTLTVFVAAFVA
+275 LTLAIFVVTFVA
-287 ATWTAH
+287 ATWTVH
-293 ARFGTYG
+293 DRFGTYG

-317 APSVTIRGLDLF
+317 APFVTVRGLDLL
-329 GQHAAYIMVLVA
+329 GQHAAYVLVLVA

-363 PAVVLYRVGGR
+363 PAVVLYRLGGR

-414 LAVLAADRGR
+414 LAMLAADRR
-424 YRAMAVWLALAALCG
+424 RWRAMALWLALAALCG
-439 EEVGL
+439 EELGL

-452 LVAGGR
+452 LVVGGHR
-458 RTVGWRT
+458 RVGWRT
-465 AGAGLGWFLLATYVL
+465 AGAGLGWFLVATYVL
-480 EPLHA
+480 MPLHA

-497 IAGTGPLALLGAL
+497 ITGTGPGALVRAL

-547 LWPVAPALLLNLAAV
+547 LLPVAPPLLLNLAAV

-590 RVRSARRPLLAP
+590 WVRSARRPLLAP
-602 LLVLLV
+602 VLVLLV
-608 VVACFTSW
+608 LVAGLTSW

-640 QALALVP
+640 AALDLVD

-654 QYNLVPHLGHRVE
+654 QFNLVPHLGHRVE

-681 LAGDEH
+681 VAGDVH
-687 PPEALERL
+687 PPATPERL

-704 LGDQDRQLLDRLQA
+704 LGEQDQELLAQLQSDP
-718 GSAWRTVMDRQDVV
+718 AWRTAMDRDGVV
-732 VLERREPVP
+732 VLENQEAVP

>member
-1 MPHSVHRGTGA
+1 MVMPPR
-12 VGSMSPP
+12 
-19 DPEVAPVP
+19 VAPAAP
-27 PAAAPRWQGSWL
+27 PPAPRWRGSWL

-67 VDRPAAESDLAALE
+67 VDRPATEADLAALE

-115 SPDAFNR
+115 GPDAFNHA
-122 SAEVELLAP
+122 AEVELLAP
-131 PGGLPLPRRL
+131 PGGQPPPRRL
-141 GRFAVP
+141 GRFGVP
-147 AVSGGSGATGGPGA
+147 VVAPGPGA
-161 VDNPGP
+161 G
-167 SVPGSATLPHRGTR
+167 
-181 RRTGWVKGGSAAERG
+181 
-196 IAAERGT
+196 
-203 AAGFGT
+203 
-209 AAGHATGAEA
+209 
-219 GYDAA
+219 
-224 TGYGTTVGYGAA
+224 GAA
-236 AGYGTA
+236 AGRAAGGAVDDPAPPPPRPVTLPDRGPTA
-242 FGSRFELALLGLGR
+242 AGGRWVEGALLGVGR
-256 RLVEATRVSG
+256 RLVAATRISG
-266 AGLCALALG
+266 PGLCALVLG
-275 TTLTVFVAAFVA
+275 LTLAVFVAAFVA
-287 ATWTAH
+287 ATWTVH
-293 ARFGTYG
+293 DRFGTYG

-317 APSVTIRGLDLF
+317 APFVTVRGLDLL
-329 GQHAAYIMVLVA
+329 GQHAAYILVLVA

-363 PAVVLYRVGGR
+363 PAVALYRLGGR

-414 LAVLAADRGR
+414 MAVLAADRR
-424 YRAMAVWLALAALCG
+424 RWPAMAVWLALAALCG
-439 EEVGL
+439 EELGL
-444 VVAGFGLL
+444 VIAGFGLL
-452 LVAGGR
+452 LVVGGHR
-458 RTVGWRT
+458 RVGWRT
-465 AGAGLGWFLLATYVL
+465 AGAGLAWFLVATWVL
-480 EPLHA
+480 LPLHA
-485 GRVTRLFETDYG
+485 GRSTRLFETDYG
-497 IAGTGPLALLGAL
+497 IAGTGPWALGRAL
-510 PTMAGHALQTGMAN
+510 PTMTGHALQTGMAN

-533 FLPLLGLPLLAPRW
+533 FLPLCGLPLLAPRW
-547 LWPVAPALLLNLAAV
+547 LLPVAAPLLLNLAAV

-590 RVRSARRPLLAP
+590 RVRSTRRPLLAP

-629 IPAGPTDQARR
+629 VPAGPADQVRR
-640 QALALVP
+640 QALALVAD
-647 EGAPVSA
+647 GAPVSA

-687 PPEALERL
+687 PQAALEGL
-695 RFVVVQRDL
+695 QFVLVQRDL
-704 LGDQDRQLLDRLQA
+704 LGDQDRQLLERLQA
-718 GSAWRTVMDRQDVV
+718 DPAWRTALDRQNVV
-732 VLERREPVP
+732 VLERREAAP

>member
-1 MPHSVHRGTGA
+1 VVAGSHETRIGMVMPHSVHKGTGA

-196 IAAERGT
+196 T

-209 AAGHATGAEA
+209 AAGHATGA
-219 GYDAA
+219 
-224 TGYGTTVGYGAA
+224 GYGTAT
-236 AGYGTA
+236 GYGTA

-317 APSVTIRGLDLF
+317 APFVAIRGLDLF

-414 LAVLAADRGR
+414 MAVLAADRGR

-654 QYNLVPHLGHRVE
+654 QYNLVPHLDHRVE

>member
-1 MPHSVHRGTGA
+1 MVMPRSVQ
-12 VGSMSPP
+12 
-19 DPEVAPVP
+19 VAPAEVP
-27 PAAAPRWQGSWL
+27 PAPRWQGGWL
-39 PAADL
+39 PAGDL

-49 RAATVSFDRR
+49 REATVSFDRR

-67 VDRPAAESDLAALE
+67 LDRPATGADVAALE

-89 LHLFDLDDTGD
+89 LYLFDLDDTAD

-105 AEAFGLPRPL
+105 AEAFGLAQPL
-115 SPDAFNR
+115 APDAFNQ

-131 PGGLPLPRRL
+131 PGGQELPRRL

-147 AVSGGSGATGGPGA
+147 AVPPGSGA
-161 VDNPGP
+161 VDSTGP
-167 SVPGSATLPHRGTR
+167 SASRLATLPNRGP
-181 RRTGWVKGGSAAERG
+181 
-196 IAAERGT
+196 GT
-203 AAGFGT
+203 AGEPRVERAPLQLER
-209 AAGHATGAEA
+209 APLQ
-219 GYDAA
+219 
-224 TGYGTTVGYGAA
+224 
-236 AGYGTA
+236 
-242 FGSRFELALLGLGR
+242 FERALLQAGR
-256 RLVEATRVSG
+256 RLVAATRVS
-266 AGLCALALG
+266 ASGLCALALG
-275 TTLTVFVAAFVA
+275 VTLGVFVVVFTA

-300 FDLGI
+300 FDVGI
-305 YDQATWLLSRGR
+305 YDQGTWLLSRAR
-317 APSVTIRGLDLF
+317 APFVTVRGLDLL
-329 GQHAAYIMVLVA
+329 GQHAAYIMALIA
-341 PLYRLWADPRLLLLL
+341 PLYRVWADPRLLLLL

-363 PAVVLYRVGGR
+363 PAVVLYRLGGR

-414 LAVLAADRGR
+414 LAIAAADQRRHGR
-424 YRAMAVWLALAALCG
+424 MALWLALAALCG
-439 EEVGL
+439 GELGL

-458 RTVGWRT
+458 RAVGWRT
-465 AGAGLGWFLLATYVL
+465 AGAGLAWFLLATYL
-480 EPLHA
+480 LAPLHA

-497 IAGTGPLALLGAL
+497 IAGTGPRALLASL
-510 PTMAGHALQTGMAN
+510 ATMAGHAMQTGLAN

-547 LWPVAPALLLNLAAV
+547 LLPVAPPLLLNLAAV

-590 RVRSARRPLLAP
+590 VVRSARRQWLAP

-608 VVACFTSW
+608 VVAGFTSW

-629 IPAGPTDQARR
+629 IPAGPTDQVRR
-640 QALALVP
+640 EALALVP
-647 EGAPVSA
+647 DGAPVSA

-681 LAGDEH
+681 LDGDEH
-687 PPEALERL
+687 PPAALDRL

-704 LGDQDRQLLDRLQA
+704 LGEQDRQLLDRLQTDP
-718 GSAWRTVMDRQDVV
+718 AWRTLLDRQEVV
-732 VLERREPVP
+732 VLERREAGG